1 MKKGFC
7 WNTYVLHLSIRLSIR
22 QANQQSS
29 LQSIRHLIGYFVEN
43 T

>member
-22 QANQQSS
+22 QANQQS
-29 LQSIRHLIGYFVEN
+29 IRHLIGYFVEN